1 MTLSDTIQAI
11 QESRNV
17 TLAPVNPNTNKES

>member
-17 TLAPVNPNTNKES
+17 TLAPVKPNTSNES